1 MTPPTRRRRSCRAAA
16 FRAVRRAPVAFG
28 AMLVAV
34 ALGAV
39 AGAGRDRAATG
50 DLALPLIAAVAA
62 VAVAVY
68 TSVRRRRRTRTRTTP
83 GGRVPTVV
91 PLDELDRRARRLLVE
106 TDDCVRTS
114 REELRWAAAQL
125 GDEATREYAQ
135 ALEDAASELAAAFG
149 MRQRLDEGE
158 GGARA
163 LLEEIVARC
172 EAAGRR
178 LDAQAAGF
186 DGARALERTAREAL
200 ERAEARSRE
209 SVARVA
215 KTDDTLTGLRERY
228 ALSACLPVAGHQDV
242 AEDRL
247 SFAAS
252 CLHRGRRAAERGETG
267 DATVLLRA
275 AEAAVGQADLLAAGV
290 ARLASALTAAAD
302 ALPGALTAMENDI
315 AQAAAEP
322 ARADLRTRTAQGRV
336 LVAELRR
343 EPGGEGVADG
353 KNASGEETAAGEREA
368 ESSSGDETAAGER
381 EAENASGDE
390 TAAGEREAEGPGT
403 ADRGALDPVGALRRI
418 EDVTAGLDR
427 ASQRRPEGASAL
439 DRLDRALLVARGS
452 VGAASDYVTT
462 HRGAV
467 GCEAR
472 TWLAEAERRLH
483 AAERAGTPV
492 SAVALSDAREADA
505 FGRRARQLAER
516 DVRTYGT
523 PYGEGLWTGG
533 AVLGGILLDAP
544 HRPGAPGGGGPAS
557 YGGPGT
563 RARRGG
569 GDLFRRR
576 RKADDRI

>member
-1 MTPPTRRRRSCRAAA
+1 M
-16 FRAVRRAPVAFG
+16 RRAPVAFG

-39 AGAGRDRAATG
+39 AGAGRDRATTG

-172 EAAGRR
+172 GAAGRR

-343 EPGGEGVADG
+343 EPGGEGVADS
-353 KNASGEETAAGEREA
+353 K
-368 ESSSGDETAAGER
+368 
-381 EAENASGDE
+381 NASGDE
-390 TAAGEREAEGPGT
+390 TAAGEREA
-403 ADRGALDPVGALRRI
+403 
-418 EDVTAGLDR
+418 
-427 ASQRRPEGASAL
+427 
-439 DRLDRALLVARGS
+439 
-452 VGAASDYVTT
+452 
-462 HRGAV
+462 
-467 GCEAR
+467 
-472 TWLAEAERRLH
+472 
-483 AAERAGTPV
+483 
-492 SAVALSDAREADA
+492 
-505 FGRRARQLAER
+505 
-516 DVRTYGT
+516 
-523 PYGEGLWTGG
+523 
-533 AVLGGILLDAP
+533 
-544 HRPGAPGGGGPAS
+544 
-557 YGGPGT
+557 
-563 RARRGG
+563 
-569 GDLFRRR
+569 
-576 RKADDRI
+576 

>member
-1 MTPPTRRRRSCRAAA
+1 M
-16 FRAVRRAPVAFG
+16 RRAPVAFG
-28 AMLVAV
+28 VVLSAV
-34 ALGAV
+34 VVGAA

-125 GDEATREYAQ
+125 GDEAIRGHEQ
-135 ALEDAASELAAAFG
+135 ALQDAASELAASFG
-149 MRQRLDEGE
+149 IRQRLDDGE

-163 LLEEIVARC
+163 LLEQIVARC
-172 EAAGRR
+172 KAAGRR
-178 LDAQAAGF
+178 LDAQAPGF
-186 DGARALERTAREAL
+186 DRTRALERTAREAL
-200 ERAEARSRE
+200 ERAEAQARE
-209 SVARVA
+209 SVARA
-215 KTDDTLTGLRERY
+215 AETDDTLAGLRERY
-228 ALSACLPVAGHQDV
+228 ALSACLPVAAHQDV
-242 AEDRL
+242 AKDRL
-247 SFAAS
+247 AFAAS
-252 CLHRGRRAAERGETG
+252 CLHRGHRAVERGETG
-267 DATVLLRA
+267 DATALLRA
-275 AEAAVGQADLLAAGV
+275 AEAAVGQADLLTAGV
-290 ARLASALTAAAD
+290 ARLAAALTKAAHVLPAALTATETD
-302 ALPGALTAMENDI
+302 L

-322 ARADLRTRTAQGRV
+322 ARTDLRTRTAQGRA
-336 LVAELRR
+336 LVAELRG
-343 EPGGEGVADG
+343 EPGAKAPADG
-353 KNASGEETAAGEREA
+353 EDT
-368 ESSSGDETAAGER
+368 SGDETAAGGR
-381 EAENASGDE
+381 LRAQGPGA
-390 TAAGEREAEGPGT
+390 AAGGRKAEGPG
-403 ADRGALDPVGALRRI
+403 AVGRGVLDPVRALRRI
-418 EDVTAGLDR
+418 EEVTAGLDR
-427 ASQRRPEGASAL
+427 ASHRRPEGASAL

-452 VGAASDYVTT
+452 VGAAADYVTT

-472 TWLAEAERRLH
+472 TRLAEAERRLRS
-483 AAERAGTPV
+483 AERAGTPV
-492 SAVALSDAREADA
+492 SAAPAPAAALCDAREADA
-505 FGRRARQLAER
+505 FGRQARQLAER

-544 HRPGAPGGGGPAS
+544 RRPGAPGDSGPAS

-569 GDLFRRR
+569 GDLFRRP
-576 RKADDRI
+576 KADDRI

>member
-1 MTPPTRRRRSCRAAA
+1 MTPPTRRRRSRRAAA
-16 FRAVRRAPVAFG
+16 FPAVRRAPVAFG
-28 AMLVAV
+28 AVLVAV
-34 ALGAV
+34 VLGAV

-83 GGRVPTVV
+83 GGRGPTVV

-125 GDEATREYAQ
+125 GDEAIRGYAQ

-172 EAAGRR
+172 GAAGRR
-178 LDAQAAGF
+178 LDAQAPGF

-200 ERAEARSRE
+200 ERAEARSRD

-215 KTDDTLTGLRERY
+215 QTDDTLTGLRERY

-247 SFAAS
+247 SFATS
-252 CLHRGRRAAERGETG
+252 CLHQGRRAAERGETG
-267 DATVLLRA
+267 VATALLRA

-290 ARLASALTAAAD
+290 ARLVSALTAAAD
-302 ALPGALTAMENDI
+302 ALPGALTAMETDL
-315 AQAAAEP
+315 AQAASEP
-322 ARADLRTRTAQGRV
+322 ARTDLRTRTAQGRV

-343 EPGGEGVADG
+343 EPGREGVADG
-353 KNASGEETAAGEREA
+353 KDASGDGTAAAEREA
-368 ESSSGDETAAGER
+368 EDR
-381 EAENASGDE
+381 EA
-390 TAAGEREAEGPGT
+390 
-403 ADRGALDPVGALRRI
+403 ADRGVLDPVGALRRI
-418 EDVTAGLDR
+418 EEVTAGLDR
-427 ASQRRPEGASAL
+427 ASQRRPEGAPAL

-452 VGAASDYVTT
+452 VGAAADYVTT
-462 HRGAV
+462 HRAAV

-472 TWLAEAERRLH
+472 TRLAEAERRLH
-483 AAERAGTPV
+483 AAERAGTPG
-492 SAVALSDAREADA
+492 SAAAPAPAAALSDAREADA
-505 FGRRARQLAER
+505 FGRQARQLAER

-544 HRPGAPGGGGPAS
+544 VRPGGPGDGGPAS
-557 YGGPGT
+557 YGGPVT

-576 RKADDRI
+576 KKADDRL

>member
-1 MTPPTRRRRSCRAAA
+1 MTPPTRRHQSCRAAA

-28 AMLVAV
+28 AVLSAV

-39 AGAGRDRAATG
+39 AGAGRDRTATG

-125 GDEATREYAQ
+125 GDEAIRGYAQ
-135 ALEDAASELAAAFG
+135 ALEDAASELATAFG

-172 EAAGRR
+172 GAAGRR
-178 LDAQAAGF
+178 LDAQAPGF

-215 KTDDTLTGLRERY
+215 QTDDTLTGLRERY
-228 ALSACLPVAGHQDV
+228 ALSACLPVAGHQEV

-252 CLHRGRRAAERGETG
+252 CLHQGRRAAERGETG
-267 DATVLLRA
+267 DATALLRA

-302 ALPGALTAMENDI
+302 ALPGALTAMETDL
-315 AQAAAEP
+315 ARAAAEP
-322 ARADLRTRTAQGRV
+322 ARTDLRTRTAQGRV

-343 EPGGEGVADG
+343 EPGREGVADG
-353 KNASGEETAAGEREA
+353 KDASGDGTAAGEREA
-368 ESSSGDETAAGER
+368 EDR
-381 EAENASGDE
+381 
-390 TAAGEREAEGPGT
+390 GT
-403 ADRGALDPVGALRRI
+403 ADRGVLDPAGALRRI
-418 EDVTAGLDR
+418 EEVTAGLDR
-427 ASQRRPEGASAL
+427 ASQRRPEGAPAL

-472 TWLAEAERRLH
+472 TRLAEAERRLR
-483 AAERAGTPV
+483 AAERAGTPG
-492 SAVALSDAREADA
+492 SAAPAPAAALSDAREADA
-505 FGRRARQLAER
+505 FGRRARQFAER

-544 HRPGAPGGGGPAS
+544 RRPGAPGDGGPAS
-557 YGGPGT
+557 YGGPAT

-569 GDLFRRR
+569 ADLFRRR
-576 RKADDRI
+576 KRADDRI